1 MTDTVFDKF
10 DPAMQ
15 EVKIIKQEGGGKTYN
30 THSWIPIFGDC
41 LQVAQKLRLD
51 VSKYRS
57 KIINYIPF
65 ACDEHLKAIFKLVS
79 YIKSAEIKSLLKI
92 YTDKSSDL
100 WRHMPDSLIEASKKY
115 VIIEAVPIIKEFV
128 NREEFSTY
136 ERIGA
141 LEASEILKPDKYFL
155 SSIFKR
161 YLKTQKKLAEKANKL
176 LIERHKDEKA
186 IDWMFEQVQKRAFTF
201 AEPNNAHSVGEE
213 EAELHDKEF
222 ASSLMRLKELKY
234 KNKYLELLLYSFKLI
249 KRDKSYYPYAQYIWQ
264 IVYAYFDNLKEEKS
278 YKPIKDLEKYLQE
291 HSHESG
297 ANWFSGRI
305 RELRRSYMN
314 FIGKPSNVSKCIQ
327 VYNNFKAGQYLEIT
341 SPLDLLE
348 KAKDIINKELKAW
361 VIGEGQKIIKAE
373 ETDIQKY
380 IKIQIENGFLRKGF
394 RPQEVTVIREPQLQ
408 DDKRTDFIIFYGFI
422 GPIII
427 EVKLSRSSDLKGQLE
442 NKKSFKSMKHYMDN
456 YKAFS
461 GIFLVIDNQF
471 ARKRS
476 SWTTQLKLIKTAFER
491 IENVEVLGVSLC
503 DGSN

>member
-1 MTDTVFDKF
+1 
-10 DPAMQ
+10 
-15 EVKIIKQEGGGKTYN
+15 
-30 THSWIPIFGDC
+30 
-41 LQVAQKLRLD
+41 
-51 VSKYRS
+51 
-57 KIINYIPF
+57 
-65 ACDEHLKAIFKLVS
+65 
-79 YIKSAEIKSLLKI
+79 
-92 YTDKSSDL
+92 
-100 WRHMPDSLIEASKKY
+100 
-115 VIIEAVPIIKEFV
+115 
-128 NREEFSTY
+128 
-136 ERIGA
+136 
-141 LEASEILKPDKYFL
+141 
-155 SSIFKR
+155 
-161 YLKTQKKLAEKANKL
+161 
-176 LIERHKDEKA
+176 
-186 IDWMFEQVQKRAFTF
+186 MFEQVQKRAFTF
-201 AEPNNAHSVGEE
+201 VEPKSVHSVGEE

-222 ASSLMRLKELKY
+222 ASPLMRLKDLKY
-234 KNKYLELLLYSFKLI
+234 KKKLLELLLYSFRLI

-380 IKIQIENGFLRKGF
+380 IKIQLENGFLRKGF

>member
-1 MTDTVFDKF
+1 M
-10 DPAMQ
+10 
-15 EVKIIKQEGGGKTYN
+15 
-30 THSWIPIFGDC
+30 
-41 LQVAQKLRLD
+41 
-51 VSKYRS
+51 
-57 KIINYIPF
+57 
-65 ACDEHLKAIFKLVS
+65 
-79 YIKSAEIKSLLKI
+79 
-92 YTDKSSDL
+92 
-100 WRHMPDSLIEASKKY
+100 
-115 VIIEAVPIIKEFV
+115 
-128 NREEFSTY
+128 
-136 ERIGA
+136 
-141 LEASEILKPDKYFL
+141 LKPDKYFL

-176 LIERHKDEKA
+176 LIEKHKDEKA

-201 AEPNNAHSVGEE
+201 VEPKSVHSVGEE
-213 EAELHDKEF
+213 EAELYDKEF
-222 ASSLMRLKELKY
+222 ASPLMRLKDLKY
-234 KNKYLELLLYSFKLI
+234 KKKLLELLLYSFRLI

-291 HSHESG
+291 HSHENG

-394 RPQEVTVIREPQLQ
+394 RQIGRASCRE
-408 DDKRTDFIIFYGFI
+408 R
-422 GPIII
+422 
-427 EVKLSRSSDLKGQLE
+427 
-442 NKKSFKSMKHYMDN
+442 
-456 YKAFS
+456 
-461 GIFLVIDNQF
+461 
-471 ARKRS
+471 
-476 SWTTQLKLIKTAFER
+476 
-491 IENVEVLGVSLC
+491 
-503 DGSN
+503 